1 VLCERRE
8 YSRKEDERGQG
19 SVVRGQWSESGG
31 RDSESERE
39 QKLILEVSR
48 TWVPHETLGNFDRRE
63 LGVGVK
69 IHKK

>member
-1 VLCERRE
+1 MLCERRE

-48 TWVPHETLGNFDRRE
+48 TWVPS
-63 LGVGVK
+63 
-69 IHKK
+69 